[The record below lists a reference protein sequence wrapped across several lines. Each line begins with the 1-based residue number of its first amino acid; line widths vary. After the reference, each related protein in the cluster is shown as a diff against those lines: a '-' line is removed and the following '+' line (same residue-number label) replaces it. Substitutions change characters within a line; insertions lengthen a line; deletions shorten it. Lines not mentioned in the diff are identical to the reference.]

1 MYVLYQLYDR
11 ATQLRSLQAQPAAAA
26 GWAWCSSPAPHDQP
40 HSNHCACFTTGPAP
54 QGFPHTAATPLQIFL
69 KWEYS
74 FQGSTTQSSSRAA
87 PPRRPEFAA
96 GTAQA
101 LSPNS
106 SLLSPPHWRA
116 KAYCKYLVIHPAW
129 WNAHVPCW
137 FTESSMVCWCVFLL
151 CRLWLWLLERWLPPR
166 TSSLFRA
173 CYDRDTR
180 LIIQRTFRKM
190 FLLHA

>member
-1 MYVLYQLYDR
+1 MYVLYQLQDR
-11 ATQLRSLQAQPAAAA
+11 ATQLRSLQAQPAAAT

-40 HSNHCACFTTGPAP
+40 HSNHCVCFTTGPAP
-54 QGFPHTAATPLQIFL
+54 QDLPHTAATLLQIFL

-87 PPRRPEFAA
+87 PPRKPELAA

-116 KAYCKYLVIHPAW
+116 KLTVNIWLFIQPDEMAVCLADSWRAAWFPVYFPSLQIMIVVAGAMITSQDVI
-129 WNAHVPCW
+129 VIQ
-137 FTESSMVCWCVFLL
+137 SLL
-151 CRLWLWLLERWLPPR
+151 W
-166 TSSLFRA
+166 
-173 CYDRDTR
+173 
-180 LIIQRTFRKM
+180 QRHSFNYPKGI
-190 FLLHA
+190 